1 MQTHTHTH
9 THTMEG
15 THLEIDIPVL
25 VHVECAKNV
34 VAEFLSIT
42 AGEEHLVHVNKLR
55 WC

>member
-9 THTMEG
+9 TIEG
-15 THLEIDIPVL
+15 THLEIYVPVL
-25 VHVECAKNV
+25 VHVECTKYM

-42 AGEEHLVHVNKLR
+42 AGEKHLVHVNKLR